1 MKRERRS
8 KKPVTAPATPPEEHD
23 GVEHEV
29 TGWKAS
35 TAGLSGLTRLARAGA
50 WLLVA
55 SGPLLGLLAM
65 ASTAA
70 EPADSRKAPAVVKA
84 ASGVAPAGFAE
95 LYVAAY
101 LEAGQGT
108 ESTLAPYY
116 PTPVSLTN
124 TPGAR
129 SANRTVAV
137 ATNEVS
143 SGYWAV
149 TVAAQVVSHQA
160 GRPDTTAVQYF
171 RVGVQA
177 VGPYWAGGAAAKPD
191 STVGYAA
198 TSLPAQVAAPDT
210 LSAGDLAYGTTRGNA
225 LTDPVVDTASS
236 FLTAYLTG
244 TGDLDRYSSP
254 GTRLRPVSPAPYT
267 AVKVTDSYDNSANG
281 GIQSVPSDGTARRL
295 LVNIA
300 ATNTAGQTYPLTYA
314 LDLRSRGGRW
324 EVWALTEAPALKSGS
339 APSAAP
345 RPTDPGTGTR
355 ATAPSAPAR

>member
-8 KKPVTAPATPPEEHD
+8 KKPAPAPVAPVEEQDVD
-23 GVEHEV
+23 GQEA
-29 TGWKAS
+29 TGWTAS
-35 TAGLSGLTRLARAGA
+35 TAGLSGLARLARAGA
-50 WLLVA
+50 WLLVT
-55 SGPLLGLLAM
+55 SGPLLGLLALM
-65 ASTAA
+65 TTAA
-70 EPADSRKAPAVVKA
+70 PAEPRKSSTVATA
-84 ASGVAPAGFAE
+84 ASGTAPAGFAE

-116 PTPVSLTN
+116 ASPVTLTN
-124 TPGAR
+124 APGAR
-129 SANRTVAV
+129 TATRTVAV
-137 ATNEVS
+137 ASNELS

-149 TVAAQVVSHQA
+149 TVAAQVTSHHA

-177 VGPYWAGGAAAKPD
+177 VGPYWAGGAGAKAD
-191 STVGYAA
+191 GMVGYAA
-198 TSLPAQVAAPDT
+198 SSLPAQVAAPEMV
-210 LSAGDLAYGTTRGNA
+210 AVGDLAYGTSRGNA
-225 LTDPVVDTASS
+225 LADPVVDTASS

-254 GTRLRPVSPAPYT
+254 GTRLRSVSPAPYT

-281 GIQSVPSDGTARRL
+281 GIQTVPSDGTARRL
-295 LVNIA
+295 LVNVA
-300 ATNTAGQTYPLTYA
+300 ATDAGGQTYPLTYA

-339 APSAAP
+339 SPTAVPRPTNSGPAARSAAP
-345 RPTDPGTGTR
+345 ST
-355 ATAPSAPAR
+355 PAR